1 MGWPVILPGEQHAV
15 TLVVRPGDQ
24 RLTRS
29 YKLSRQS
36 ACQPFSAGLVPASVA
51 QLHAGGEE
59 LDTRDVV
66 SLSDLGA
73 NDESDDECRVYLIG
87 RRSSPMYPVTGISL
101 RGTSFVRGG

>member
-1 MGWPVILPGEQHAV
+1 MTDPGDD
-15 TLVVRPGDQ
+15 TGRRPGDQ

-36 ACQPFSAGLVPASVA
+36 ACPALLFFVPNSVA
-51 QLHAGGEE
+51 QLHTEVEE

-66 SLSDLGA
+66 SLSELRA

-87 RRSSPMYPVTGISL
+87 RRSSPNVPVIGIFL
-101 RGTSFVRGG
+101 RVTSFVRGG